1 MATFRAAS
9 LVSVTELEK
18 LVNRLTEQSQIA
30 ESQRAQ
36 LAMRLSAN
44 NRDEETQRLL
54 ARTELGLRDVKT
66 ALRELE
72 GEKEK
77 LVAAREA
84 AKQAKE
90 ADRKRRAPA
99 PPTPAGTKLGKFVV
113 PEWISG
119 RAPMLL
125 EASKDGK
132 ALQTIDLAKRDCFI
146 LGRQPELCHVTLE
159 HASVS
164 RQHVAILHGQPPGQA
179 QGWFLID
186 LGSAHGTGASPAK
199 GQPYAR
205 VKSDAP
211 PFALVP
217 GASFRI
223 GKSSRVYTVKEDARR
238 SRGSSSRPAP
248 TVPERPRDDDDDS
261 DDDDDDDMMHPD
273 DRAAAAA
280 GPATKRKREDDAPA
294 APPPPKRAAPAPP
307 PAPEPAPAPP
317 PPPPPAPEPE
327 PVAAAAPAAPK
338 WTTAEVNKM
347 TVPKLKAALTE
358 LGLDTS
364 GLKAVLK
371 ARLLEAL

>member
-280 GPATKRKREDDAPA
+280 PALAKRKRDEDVD

-307 PAPEPAPAPP
+307 PAPEPAPPPP

-327 PVAAAAPAAPK
+327 PEPAAAAPK

>member
-1 MATFRAAS
+1 M
-9 LVSVTELEK
+9 
-18 LVNRLTEQSQIA
+18 
-30 ESQRAQ
+30 
-36 LAMRLSAN
+36 
-44 NRDEETQRLL
+44 
-54 ARTELGLRDVKT
+54 
-66 ALRELE
+66 
-72 GEKEK
+72 
-77 LVAAREA
+77 
-84 AKQAKE
+84 
-90 ADRKRRAPA
+90 
-99 PPTPAGTKLGKFVV
+99 
-113 PEWISG
+113 
-119 RAPMLL
+119 
-125 EASKDGK
+125 
-132 ALQTIDLAKRDCFI
+132 
-146 LGRQPELCHVTLE
+146 CHVTLE

-179 QGWFLID
+179 TGWFLID

-280 GPATKRKREDDAPA
+280 GPAKRKRDDDAPE
-294 APPPPKRAAPAPP
+294 APPAPKRAAPAPP
-307 PAPEPAPAPP
+307 PAPEPAPEPAPP
-317 PPPPPAPEPE
+317 PPPPPAPEP
-327 PVAAAAPAAPK
+327 AAPEPEPAAAPK

-371 ARLLEAL
+371 ARLLEALE

>member
-1 MATFRAAS
+1 
-9 LVSVTELEK
+9 
-18 LVNRLTEQSQIA
+18 
-30 ESQRAQ
+30 
-36 LAMRLSAN
+36 
-44 NRDEETQRLL
+44 
-54 ARTELGLRDVKT
+54 
-66 ALRELE
+66 
-72 GEKEK
+72 
-77 LVAAREA
+77 
-84 AKQAKE
+84 
-90 ADRKRRAPA
+90 
-99 PPTPAGTKLGKFVV
+99 
-113 PEWISG
+113 
-119 RAPMLL
+119 MLL

-164 RQHVAILHGQPPGQA
+164 RQHVAILHGKPPGCD

-205 VKSDAP
+205 VKSDAA

-238 SRGSSSRPAP
+238 SRASSSRPAP

-280 GPATKRKREDDAPA
+280 GPAAKRKRDDED

-307 PAPEPAPAPP
+307 PAPEPAPAPAP
-317 PPPPPAPEPE
+317 EPAATAPAPAPEPQ
-327 PVAAAAPAAPK
+327 PAVAAAPPK

-371 ARLLEAL
+371 ARLLEALE

>member
-1 MATFRAAS
+1 M
-9 LVSVTELEK
+9 SVTELEK

-44 NRDEETQRLL
+44 NRDEGTQRLL

-186 LGSAHGTGASPAK
+186 LGSAHGTGASSAT

-248 TVPERPRDDDDDS
+248 TVPERPRDGDDDS
-261 DDDDDDDMMHPD
+261 DDDDDDDGCIPTT
-273 DRAAAAA
+273 AAAAA
-280 GPATKRKREDDAPA
+280 PGRRRSASATTTHRKRRRPEA
-294 APPPPKRAAPAPP
+294 ARGAPAPRP
-307 PAPEPAPAPP
+307 LREPAPGAAASASARPG
-317 PPPPPAPEPE
+317 AGTEP
-327 PVAAAAPAAPK
+327 AAAAAR
-338 WTTAEVNKM
+338 
-347 TVPKLKAALTE
+347 
-358 LGLDTS
+358 S
-364 GLKAVLK
+364 G
-371 ARLLEAL
+371 RRPR

>member
-1 MATFRAAS
+1 
-9 LVSVTELEK
+9 
-18 LVNRLTEQSQIA
+18 
-30 ESQRAQ
+30 
-36 LAMRLSAN
+36 
-44 NRDEETQRLL
+44 
-54 ARTELGLRDVKT
+54 
-66 ALRELE
+66 
-72 GEKEK
+72 
-77 LVAAREA
+77 
-84 AKQAKE
+84 
-90 ADRKRRAPA
+90 
-99 PPTPAGTKLGKFVV
+99 
-113 PEWISG
+113 
-119 RAPMLL
+119 MLL

-186 LGSAHGTGASPAK
+186 LGSAHGTGASSAK

-273 DRAAAAA
+273 DRAAAARRRRRRSASATMKPSATASKA
-280 GPATKRKREDDAPA
+280 GRARR
-294 APPPPKRAAPAPP
+294 PP
-307 PAPEPAPAPP
+307 PEPAPGAAVLRRRPP
-317 PPPPPAPEPE
+317 QSRSRRRRPP
-327 PVAAAAPAAPK
+327 APK

-347 TVPKLKAALTE
+347 TVAHPGTARPSSASPPRWAPSRRSPRHHRRRRGGGGDRQHDVAGRLARRPPEGAHLRPPRRRRSASRARRRSPFDEEAQPLMREPPSVGRIASPLAAAGPR
-358 LGLDTS
+358 LGHAPGPTVSAAKSL
-364 GLKAVLK
+364 
-371 ARLLEAL
+371 

>member
-164 RQHVAILHGQPPGQA
+164 RQHVAILHGKPPGCD

-186 LGSAHGTGASPAK
+186 LGSAHGTGASPGK
-199 GQPYAR
+199 GQAYGR
-205 VKSDAP
+205 VKSDAA

-238 SRGSSSRPAP
+238 SRGASSRPAP

-280 GPATKRKREDDAPA
+280 GPATKRKREDDAPE

-307 PAPEPAPAPP
+307 LAPEPAPP

-327 PVAAAAPAAPK
+327 PEPATAAPK

-358 LGLDTS
+358 LGLATD

-371 ARLLEAL
+371 ARLLEALE

>member
-1 MATFRAAS
+1 
-9 LVSVTELEK
+9 
-18 LVNRLTEQSQIA
+18 
-30 ESQRAQ
+30 
-36 LAMRLSAN
+36 
-44 NRDEETQRLL
+44 
-54 ARTELGLRDVKT
+54 
-66 ALRELE
+66 
-72 GEKEK
+72 
-77 LVAAREA
+77 
-84 AKQAKE
+84 
-90 ADRKRRAPA
+90 
-99 PPTPAGTKLGKFVV
+99 
-113 PEWISG
+113 
-119 RAPMLL
+119 MLL

-164 RQHVAILHGQPPGQA
+164 RQHVAILHGKPPGCD

-186 LGSAHGTGASPAK
+186 LGSAHGTGASPGK
-199 GQPYAR
+199 GQAYGR

-280 GPATKRKREDDAPA
+280 PKRKRDDDE

-327 PVAAAAPAAPK
+327 PAAAAAAPK

>member
-1 MATFRAAS
+1 MARSRLITCRMATFRAAS

-186 LGSAHGTGASPAK
+186 LGSAHGTGASSGK

-223 GKSSRVYTVKEDARR
+223 GKSSRVYTCLLYTSPSPRDQ
-238 SRGSSSRPAP
+238 RGSRMPSSA
-248 TVPERPRDDDDDS
+248 
-261 DDDDDDDMMHPD
+261 
-273 DRAAAAA
+273 
-280 GPATKRKREDDAPA
+280 
-294 APPPPKRAAPAPP
+294 
-307 PAPEPAPAPP
+307 
-317 PPPPPAPEPE
+317 
-327 PVAAAAPAAPK
+327 
-338 WTTAEVNKM
+338 
-347 TVPKLKAALTE
+347 
-358 LGLDTS
+358 
-364 GLKAVLK
+364 
-371 ARLLEAL
+371 

>member
-1 MATFRAAS
+1 M
-9 LVSVTELEK
+9 SVTELEK

-132 ALQTIDLAKRDCFI
+132 ALQTIDLAKRDCYI
-146 LGRQPELCHVTLE
+146 LGR
-159 HASVS
+159 
-164 RQHVAILHGQPPGQA
+164 
-179 QGWFLID
+179 
-186 LGSAHGTGASPAK
+186 
-199 GQPYAR
+199 
-205 VKSDAP
+205 
-211 PFALVP
+211 
-217 GASFRI
+217 
-223 GKSSRVYTVKEDARR
+223 
-238 SRGSSSRPAP
+238 
-248 TVPERPRDDDDDS
+248 
-261 DDDDDDDMMHPD
+261 
-273 DRAAAAA
+273 
-280 GPATKRKREDDAPA
+280 
-294 APPPPKRAAPAPP
+294 
-307 PAPEPAPAPP
+307 
-317 PPPPPAPEPE
+317 
-327 PVAAAAPAAPK
+327 
-338 WTTAEVNKM
+338 
-347 TVPKLKAALTE
+347 
-358 LGLDTS
+358 
-364 GLKAVLK
+364 
-371 ARLLEAL
+371 

>member
-1 MATFRAAS
+1 M
-9 LVSVTELEK
+9 
-18 LVNRLTEQSQIA
+18 
-30 ESQRAQ
+30 
-36 LAMRLSAN
+36 
-44 NRDEETQRLL
+44 
-54 ARTELGLRDVKT
+54 GLRDVKT
-66 ALRELE
+66 VLRELE
-72 GEKEK
+72 GEKKRNWSRLE
-77 LVAAREA
+77 
-84 AKQAKE
+84 
-90 ADRKRRAPA
+90 KRRSRPRRLIEEESPA

-146 LGRQPELCHVTLE
+146 LGEQPELCHVTLE

-248 TVPERPRDDDDDS
+248 QSRSGPPR
-261 DDDDDDDMMHPD
+261 
-273 DRAAAAA
+273 R
-280 GPATKRKREDDAPA
+280 RR
-294 APPPPKRAAPAPP
+294 R
-307 PAPEPAPAPP
+307 
-317 PPPPPAPEPE
+317 
-327 PVAAAAPAAPK
+327 
-338 WTTAEVNKM
+338 
-347 TVPKLKAALTE
+347 
-358 LGLDTS
+358 LG
-364 GLKAVLK
+364 
-371 ARLLEAL
+371 RRR